1 MKGKVIK
8 MKLTVNAKE
17 LHWEVENELKLFN
30 VQGGTSFKGML
41 YGLICK
47 ASRHNLHNIALGFP
61 LQVVAWYTYQEMQDR
76 LEGLGFE
83 VVILGGNENE

>member
-1 MKGKVIK
+1 
-8 MKLTVNAKE
+8 MKLTVKAKE
-17 LHWEVENELKLFN
+17 LKWEVENELNLFN
-30 VQGGTSFKGML
+30 IQNSTSFKGTL
-41 YGLICK
+41 YRLIGK

-83 VVILGGNENE
+83 VVILGGNDNE